1 MNAKLTKGLAAA
13 AISAAMMLG
22 AAAPALAVDGTN
34 TLPNDNGYY
43 LTKTYNGVHDGNVTE
58 KIGFSVTPYM
68 VKEAKDGTDISK
80 LPVTI
85 SDVDNATSGTDNRA
99 YLTLPNYSSAGYYYY
114 KVTESHGK
122 TAGVKYGD
130 NIYYLKVTVSYE
142 EDEAGNVNYKAT
154 KVDSVSLWDT
164 DPTVEGTTAK
174 KVAGFTNTY
183 KPGTLAVVKNIAG
196 NLAQDDETFEI
207 QVTFTSDNPVGSDV
221 SYTDINGEHQ
231 TIPARNWKFENGKY
245 TVSASISVR
254 GGSTVKFANLPDGVT
269 YSVKET
275 NSGDGYTPSYKN
287 DKGALEANEK
297 VAFKA
302 NETKDDK
309 DDTVT
314 VTNTKDS
321 EVDTGVL
328 LNNAPY
334 IAIIGGAAVVAIYV
348 VNKRRHS
355 DMD

>member
-22 AAAPALAVDGTN
+22 AAAPALAADTTN

-43 LTKTYNGVHDGNVTE
+43 LTKTYKGVHDGNVTE

-85 SDVDNATSGTDNRA
+85 SDVDNATSGTDNKA
-99 YLTLPNYSSAGYYYY
+99 YLKLPNYSSAGYYYY

-122 TAGVKYGD
+122 TAGVKYD
-130 NIYYLKVTVSYE
+130 DKTYFLKVTVSYE
-142 EDEAGNVNYKAT
+142 EDEAGNVNYNAT

-164 DPTVEGTTAK
+164 DPTVDGTETSH
-174 KVAGFTNTY
+174 KVKGFNNTY
-183 KPGTLAVVKNIAG
+183 NSGTLAVKKDIAG

-207 QVTFTSDNPVGSDV
+207 TVTFTSDVPVGSDV
-221 SYTDINGEHQ
+221 SYKDVKGDH
-231 TIPARNWKFENGKY
+231 TIPARDWKLEDGKY
-245 TVSASISVR
+245 TFSASIFVR
-254 GGSTVKFANLPDGVT
+254 GGWTVKFSNLPDGVS
-269 YSVKET
+269 YSVNET
-275 NSGDGYTPSYKN
+275 NSGDGYTASYAN
-287 DKGALEANEK
+287 DNGALKANQK
-297 VAFKA
+297 VDFKA
-302 NETKDDK
+302 NNQEGDVDAT
-309 DDTVT
+309 TT
-314 VTNTKDS
+314 VTNTKESKTDM
-321 EVDTGVL
+321 GVI